1 MTQSINSN
9 KKKISQTMWTTPGK
23 LLLTVFMTLI
33 LIQRHYCDAYCDP
46 HLECFI
52 SYTQIMTSFGS
63 KCHHLSK
70 RSSPHFYGQLDIEK
84 MIIYSNTLKT
94 PFLTTYLGTKIF
106 LSCLLFPEQSSDDK
120 STSSSFS
127 TVQSH
132 PLMLPIV
139 SDLDELTCLPMDA
152 AGVSV
157 TDFKILSNSI
167 PGK

>member
-84 MIIYSNTLKT
+84 MIEGSWKPLQYIAHLKLQKDQIQGGVDKNPFVIFKFSNLMEVC
-94 PFLTTYLGTKIF
+94 F
-106 LSCLLFPEQSSDDK
+106 
-120 STSSSFS
+120 SFS
-127 TVQSH
+127 KWWWKWKWWRCY
-132 PLMLPIV
+132 LP
-139 SDLDELTCLPMDA
+139 
-152 AGVSV
+152 
-157 TDFKILSNSI
+157 NSGI
-167 PGK
+167 SFGTRNH